1 MYHVDSSSPL
11 RRSVFL
17 ESLSP
22 ASLPQSFRC
31 ILLLTKNFTSMRGIG
46 HHRTNNLDAG
56 HRSSSYQ
63 QPRCGASVIIV
74 PTTSMRGIGHHRT
87 NNLLLYL
94 KQFAEIWK

>member
-46 HHRTNNLDAG
+46 HHRTNNL
-56 HRSSSYQ
+56 
-63 QPRCGASVIIV
+63 
-74 PTTSMRGIGHHRT
+74 
-87 NNLLLYL
+87 LLYL
-94 KQFAEIWK
+94 KEFAEIWK